1 MFDTRLRQLI
11 NPALNRMGA
20 WIARSGIGANA
31 ITLTGAVL
39 VVPLFYAL
47 LAQSWTLALTLLIA
61 NRLLDGLDGA
71 VARIRGPSL
80 WGGYLDSLCDYVF
93 YIAVPLG
100 FAFAAPANELS
111 ALILVASFT
120 LTAVSFLA
128 LAAITAGRDLGH
140 GDKAFTYS
148 TGLMEGGE
156 TIAFFVAMC
165 LFPALFPQ
173 LALVFAVLCLATVV
187 QRLCMARRL
196 LKA

>member
-1 MFDTRLRQLI
+1 LFDTRLRQLI
-11 NPALNRMGA
+11 DPALNRMGA

-31 ITLTGAVL
+31 ITLMGAAL

-47 LAQSWTLALTLLIA
+47 LLQNWTWALALLLA

-71 VARIRGPSL
+71 VARIKGPSA

-100 FAFAAPANELS
+100 FAFASPANELS

-128 LAAITAGRDLGH
+128 LAAIMAGRDLGH
-140 GDKAFTYS
+140 GAKAFTYS
-148 TGLMEGGE
+148 TGFMEGGE
-156 TIAFFVAMC
+156 TIAFFIAMC

-173 LALVFAVLCLATVV
+173 LALLFGALCVVTVA
-187 QRLCMARRL
+187 QRLWQARSQL
-196 LKA
+196 G

>member
-1 MFDTRLRQLI
+1 
-11 NPALNRMGA
+11 MGA

-31 ITLTGAVL
+31 ITLTGAAL

-47 LAQSWTLALTLLIA
+47 LAQSWMLALALLIA

-71 VARIRGPSL
+71 VARIRGPSA

-111 ALILVASFT
+111 ALILVSSFI

-128 LAAITAGRDLGH
+128 LAAIMAGRDLGH
-140 GDKAFTYS
+140 GSKAFTYS

-156 TIAFFVAMC
+156 TIAFFIAMC
-165 LFPALFPQ
+165 LFPARFPI
-173 LALVFAVLCLATVV
+173 LALVFAALCVATVA
-187 QRLCMARRL
+187 QRLWLARKL
-196 LKA
+196 LRS